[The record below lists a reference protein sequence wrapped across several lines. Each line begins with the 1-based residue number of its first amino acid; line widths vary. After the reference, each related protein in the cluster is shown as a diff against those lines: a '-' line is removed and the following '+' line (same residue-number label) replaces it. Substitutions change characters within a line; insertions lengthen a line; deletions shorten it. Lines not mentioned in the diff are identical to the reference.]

1 METGKKLMTIDQFL
15 MYETSGSSSTISP
28 LELYYEAGTEPDS
41 FVSGSSGSSYGGD
54 AYYDFLAGC
63 GERSEYYGDGFQV
76 TNNSLIAKT
85 SGTMF
90 IYATYRNTGSY
101 NTYYAYYINDTK
113 IGDSILIS
121 RNQRKNILTA
131 ITIENGETFR
141 IIFDGLTR
149 YCNCDK
155 LFIRGG

>member
-15 MYETSGSSSTISP
+15 IYETSGSSSKISP
-28 LELYYEAGTEPDS
+28 LELYYEAGTKPNS
-41 FVSGSSGSSYGGD
+41 FVAGSSYGGD

-63 GERSEYYGDGFQV
+63 GNNSEYYGDGFQV

-85 SGTMF
+85 SGTIF
-90 IYATYRNTGSY
+90 IYATYRNTSTSY
-101 NTYYAYYINDTK
+101 NTDYFYRIND
-113 IGDSILIS
+113 INVGDPVSLKK
-121 RNQRKNILTA
+121 NQRKNILTA

-141 IIFDGLTR
+141 IIYSGKTR
-149 YCNCDK
+149 YANCEK

>member
-15 MYETSGSSSTISP
+15 MYETSGSSSSISP
-28 LELYYEAGTEPDS
+28 LELYYEAGTEPNS
-41 FVSGSSGSSYGGD
+41 FITSNSYGGD
-54 AYYDFLAGC
+54 AYYDFLTGC
-63 GERSEYYGDGFQV
+63 GNSPQYYGDGFQV

-90 IYATYRNTGSY
+90 IYATYGNTGSY
-101 NTYYAYYINDTK
+101 NTYYSYYINDTQ
-113 IGDSILIS
+113 IGDSILIKK
-121 RNQRKNILTA
+121 NQRKNILTA

-141 IIFDGLTR
+141 IIYSGQTR
-149 YCNCDK
+149 YRNCDK

>member
-15 MYETSGSSSTISP
+15 MYETSGSSSSISP
-28 LELYYEAGTEPDS
+28 LELYYEAGTEPNS
-41 FVSGSSGSSYGGD
+41 FIASNSYGED
-54 AYYDFLAGC
+54 AYYDFLTGC
-63 GERSEYYGDGFQV
+63 GNSPQYYGDGFQV

-101 NTYYAYYINDTK
+101 NTYYSYHINDTQ
-113 IGDSILIS
+113 IGDSILIKK
-121 RNQRKNILTA
+121 NQRKNILTA

-141 IIFDGLTR
+141 IIYSGQTR
-149 YCNCDK
+149 YRNCEK

>member
-28 LELYYEAGTEPDS
+28 LELYYEAGTEPNS
-41 FVSGSSGSSYGGD
+41 FVIGNSYGGD

-63 GERSEYYGDGFQV
+63 GNNSEYYGDGFQV

-85 SGTMF
+85 SGTIF
-90 IYATYRNTGSY
+90 IYATYRNTSGSY
-101 NTYYAYYINDTK
+101 NTGYFYRINDVNV
-113 IGDSILIS
+113 GDPISIKK
-121 RNQRKNILTA
+121 NQRKNILTA

-141 IIFDGLTR
+141 IIYSGLNR
-149 YCNCDK
+149 YANCEK

>member
-28 LELYYEAGTEPDS
+28 LELYYNAEVTADS
-41 FVSGSSGSSYGGD
+41 FVSGSSYGGD

-63 GERSEYYGDGFQV
+63 GESSQYYGDGFQV

-85 SGTMF
+85 SGTIF
-90 IYATYRNTGSY
+90 VYATYRNTGSY
-101 NTYYAYYINDTK
+101 NTYYSYYINDTK
-113 IGDSILIS
+113 IGDSILIKK
-121 RNQRKNILTA
+121 NQLKNILTA

-141 IIFDGLTR
+141 IIFNGRTR
-149 YCNCDK
+149 YANCEK

>member
-15 MYETSGSSSTISP
+15 MYETSGSSSSISP
-28 LELYYEAGTEPDS
+28 LELYYEAGTEPNS
-41 FVSGSSGSSYGGD
+41 FIASNSYGGD
-54 AYYDFLAGC
+54 AYYDFLTGC
-63 GERSEYYGDGFQV
+63 GNSPQYYGDGFQV

-90 IYATYRNTGSY
+90 IYATYGNTGSY
-101 NTYYAYYINDTK
+101 NTYYSYYINDTQ
-113 IGDSILIS
+113 IGDSILIKK
-121 RNQRKNILTA
+121 NQRKNILTA

-141 IIFDGLTR
+141 IIYSGQIR
-149 YCNCDK
+149 YRNCDK

>member
-15 MYETSGSSSTISP
+15 MYETSGSSPTISP
-28 LELYYEAGTEPDS
+28 LELYYEARTEPDS
-41 FVSGSSGSSYGGD
+41 FVSSNSYGGD
-54 AYYDFLAGC
+54 AYYNFLAGC
-63 GERSEYYGDGFQV
+63 GNKLAYYGDGFQV

-101 NTYYAYYINDTK
+101 NTYYSYYINDTQ

-121 RNQRKNILTA
+121 KNQRKNILTA

-141 IIFDGLTR
+141 TIFGGQTR
-149 YCNCDK
+149 YCNCEK

>member
-15 MYETSGSSSTISP
+15 MYETSGSSSSISP
-28 LELYYEAGTEPDS
+28 LELYYEAGTEPNS
-41 FVSGSSGSSYGGD
+41 FIASNSYGGD
-54 AYYDFLAGC
+54 AYYDFLTGC
-63 GERSEYYGDGFQV
+63 GNSPQYYGDGFQV

-101 NTYYAYYINDTK
+101 NTYYSYYINDTQ
-113 IGDSILIS
+113 IGDSILIKK
-121 RNQRKNILTA
+121 NQHKNILTA

-141 IIFDGLTR
+141 IIYGGRTR
-149 YCNCDK
+149 YRNCDK

>member
-15 MYETSGSSSTISP
+15 MYETSGSSSSISP
-28 LELYYEAGTEPDS
+28 LELYYEAGTKPNS
-41 FVSGSSGSSYGGD
+41 FVISDSYGGD

-63 GERSEYYGDGFQV
+63 GSRSDYYGDGFQV

-85 SGTMF
+85 SGTIF
-90 IYATYRNTGSY
+90 IYATYRNTSSSY
-101 NTYYAYYINDTK
+101 NVGYIYYIND
-113 IGDSILIS
+113 IVVGDPISINK
-121 RNQRKNILTA
+121 NQRKNILTA

-141 IIFDGLTR
+141 IIFSGQTQYR
-149 YCNCDK
+149 NCEK

>member
-15 MYETSGSSSTISP
+15 IYETSGSSSKISP
-28 LELYYEAGTEPDS
+28 LELYYEAGTKPNS
-41 FVSGSSGSSYGGD
+41 FVAGSSYGED

-63 GERSEYYGDGFQV
+63 GNNSEYYGDGFQV

-85 SGTMF
+85 SGTIF
-90 IYATYRNTGSY
+90 IYATYRNTSTSY
-101 NTYYAYYINDTK
+101 NTYYSYYINDTQ
-113 IGDSILIS
+113 IGDSILIKK
-121 RNQRKNILTA
+121 NQRKNILTA

-141 IIFDGLTR
+141 IIYGGQTR

>member
-15 MYETSGSSSTISP
+15 TYETSGSSSTISP
-28 LELYYEAGTEPDS
+28 LELYYEAATAPDS
-41 FVSGSSGSSYGGD
+41 FISGNSYGGD
-54 AYYDFLAGC
+54 AYYDFLTGC
-63 GERSEYYGDGFQV
+63 GNSPQYYGDGFQV

-85 SGTMF
+85 SGTIF

-101 NTYYAYYINDTK
+101 NTYYSYYINDTQ

-121 RNQRKNILTA
+121 KNQRKNILTA

-141 IIFDGLTR
+141 IIFDGQTR

>member
-15 MYETSGSSSTISP
+15 MYENSGSSSTISP
-28 LELYYEAGTEPDS
+28 LELYYEAAAVSDS
-41 FVSGSSGSSYGGD
+41 FVNSNSYGGD
-54 AYYDFLAGC
+54 AYYNFSAGC
-63 GERSEYYGDGFQV
+63 GGSLQYYGDGFQV

-101 NTYYAYYINDTK
+101 NTYYSYYINDTQ

-121 RNQRKNILTA
+121 KNQRKNILTA

-141 IIFDGLTR
+141 IIYDGQTR